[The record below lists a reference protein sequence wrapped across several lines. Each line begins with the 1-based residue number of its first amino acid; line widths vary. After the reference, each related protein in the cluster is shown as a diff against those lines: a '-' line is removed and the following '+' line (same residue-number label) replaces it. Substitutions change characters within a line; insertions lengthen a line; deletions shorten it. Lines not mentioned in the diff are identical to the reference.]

1 MKKNFFL
8 IAFISTLFV
17 TGCATNTDNLAND
30 VVRIL
35 K

>member
-1 MKKNFFL
+1 MKKNL
-8 IAFISTLFV
+8 LLVAFISTLFL